1 MIHRKSIYTTTR
13 YRNIM
18 LYLIITI
25 VCIIFATMIA
35 FAFLDVC
42 INYSFKEAIKAK
54 GAIPLLITGIAFIV
68 LSFVFFP
75 KYKAKIQSDAID
87 HYVMGDVELHEKV
100 VDGEVVD
107 WQYIVTPSDYE

>member
-1 MIHRKSIYTTTR
+1 MIHRKFIYTTTG

-25 VCIIFATMIA
+25 VCIIFATIIA

-75 KYKAKIQSDAID
+75 KYKAEIQSDAID